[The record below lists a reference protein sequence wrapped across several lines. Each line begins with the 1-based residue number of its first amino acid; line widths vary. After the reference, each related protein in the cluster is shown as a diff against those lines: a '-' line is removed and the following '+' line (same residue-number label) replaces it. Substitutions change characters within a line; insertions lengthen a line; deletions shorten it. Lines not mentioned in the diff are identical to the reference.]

1 MDETICVIIVT
12 LCKTEYNIQ
21 TTPDVLNNSLNTSN
35 NELTLLSMS
44 NNTQKTREWI
54 KKIIQ
59 NISKITKEKVEKN
72 IRLVHQ
78 YKNLGGNRLI
88 ILVNS
93 IITQY
98 QKSNVEEKIVKYL
111 KTYDTIWKY
120 IQMLSST
127 TSLLTS

>member
-59 NISKITKEKVEKN
+59 N
-72 IRLVHQ
+72 
-78 YKNLGGNRLI
+78 
-88 ILVNS
+88 
-93 IITQY
+93 
-98 QKSNVEEKIVKYL
+98 
-111 KTYDTIWKY
+111 
-120 IQMLSST
+120 
-127 TSLLTS
+127 